1 MDDSLVNNKDVGVH
15 YDKVTRARVY
25 LLGED
30 LHYGDFA
37 DPEEPLAA
45 ATARLTG
52 RMAAAADLRP
62 GLEVLDVGCGIGTP
76 AVTVAR
82 RYGCHVTGIS
92 ISEVGLKTAR
102 QSVLEWGVADR
113 VRFLYGDGM
122 SNGLLDASCDRV
134 WVMESSHLMGD
145 KAALLG
151 ECARVLRGG
160 GKLVL
165 CDIIAH
171 VVFPIADVMRYDMGV
186 TSCCWTKSSAGPGW
200 TRSKNTIGSPR
211 PRACTSPGSMTSV
224 GRFGRRSPPGGGM
237 RKRSAA
243 K

>member
-1 MDDSLVNNKDVGVH
+1 MS
-15 YDKVTRARVY
+15 
-25 LLGED
+25 
-30 LHYGDFA
+30 
-37 DPEEPLAA
+37 AA
-45 ATARLTG
+45 AS
-52 RMAAAADLRP
+52 
-62 GLEVLDVGCGIGTP
+62 GLLPSPWHGAT
-76 AVTVAR
+76 
-82 RYGCHVTGIS
+82 GCHVTGIS

-243 K
+243 NPRRSRVPLGPGNRRPARRFDPRAGEALGLPETRLRYDGGGEVVDQQPLAGSEREP